1 MEDFNL
7 DNLSLFLTDE
17 LVVIKEEMAQ
27 LQLAKKF
34 KNNRMFNVA
43 ENVIEDDL
51 VKEEATPYQNINDII
66 KELEGGYE
74 KGIIVIYEGTELE
87 KDLQE
92 FLIKILGAVNCSL
105 KDIALMGADQ
115 LENMEP
121 AVLDQLNP
129 QKVIVFGLVHH
140 PIMQHKVDLYK
151 ISDVGYE
158 LLFANDLIEIST
170 NVALKKSLWASLQTL
185 FHINK

>member
-17 LVVIKEEMAQ
+17 LVVVKEEMAQ
-27 LQLAKKF
+27 LKLAQKF
-34 KNNRMFNVA
+34 KNNSAFIVA
-43 ENVIEDDL
+43 ENDLNEALVNEDI
-51 VKEEATPYQNINDII
+51 TPYQSINDII
-66 KELEGGYE
+66 EELEGGYE
-74 KGIIVIYEGTELE
+74 KNIIIIYEGNELE

-92 FLIKILGAVNCSL
+92 FLMKILGAVNCSL
-105 KDIALMGADQ
+105 KDIALLGADQ
-115 LENMEP
+115 LENMDP

-129 QKVIVFGLVHH
+129 QKIIVFGLVHH

-151 ISDVGYE
+151 IRDVGYE

-170 NVALKKSLWASLQTL
+170 NVALKKSLWTSLQIL